1 MSNEEKQ
8 YVTGYYRVGTK
19 AQLGKKLNNIHAEI
33 VAEEQNMKDLAAQFM
48 ESSEK
53 YNKLRATQRT
63 LIAQLFTV
71 KTDREAAKKR
81 G

>member
-1 MSNEEKQ
+1 MSKQ
-8 YVTGYYRVGTK
+8 QKVAIYMRVGSE
-19 AQLGKKLNNIHAEI
+19 AQLNKKLNNVHAKI
-33 VAEEQNMKDLAAQFM
+33 IAEEQNMKDLAAQFM

-63 LIAQLFTV
+63 LTAQLFT
-71 KTDREAAKKR
+71 AKKR